1 MKRLF
6 LVSLFFLAVS
16 APAYAQNND
25 GGSGC
30 YAYLDSTQYNSPI
43 YNFCW
48 LSGAICFQCVDA
60 STGAGC
66 ASNSDICDPYGA
78 APKRQPGV
86 LAFQKR
92 HRQPKHDAIE
102 MASLRPVRSQV
113 GGTATPLRLVSNSRT
128 VDLVC

>member
-66 ASNSDICDPYGA
+66 ASNWDICDPYGA

-86 LAFQKR
+86 LALQKP
-92 HRQPKHDAIE
+92 HRQPKHAAIE
-102 MASLRPVRSQV
+102 MASLRPVRRQV
-113 GGTATPLRLVSNSRT
+113 GRTASRLRLVSKLRSAE
-128 VDLVC
+128 LL